1 MQNQTTILKIE
12 GMSSLTKFL
21 FKYSVLFLTI
31 IILFG
36 NLLTAVKEESMLKI
50 DQAFSHTD
58 NYSPLRLPMIFTKE
72 KEYIDFLNILSDIE
86 KETQISF
93 MKRTINESYS
103 IRQTVDFQF
112 LPKLEIILYYPHLK
126 TTSVYSPPLTNA
138 QLQTQDILHSIQT
151 QDYEGNFFLRTKNE
165 ESYLDFVARLRDRFN
180 NTFQTDYSID
190 DFADFGNQQHFS
202 LGLDKDVFNLS
213 SYLTIGTLFLFS
225 ILFFLVISYTK
236 DIKLLR
242 ENGFAAYAILF
253 FLLGKRW
260 SLVLFLSCLCFVG
273 ISLNYST
280 DALFSFLSSAILLIL
295 SLWLFSLLIIFTTLN
310 INISLSLKRTRFVQ
324 KRYLGIFI
332 FRFLFCF
339 SLILTSSEAL
349 QIVYS
354 NFFTNTG
361 YQVPVQ
367 LKNEKYQTFYP
378 LAIGK
383 NQVDFIYSDTLDKL
397 VDDVLYRPLNEKGS
411 ILVNV
416 SDYLIE
422 ENEEF
427 GRGIHINPNYL
438 KKFPILDEIG
448 KEIQIAE
455 KEKARI
461 LLIPERFN
469 SSENH
474 TRLKKIKDYYLDKTM
489 QFSNE
494 GNLFIFIQN
503 DQPIYTFMQNQPYI
517 KDYPLLLVHTLANS
531 DYWDRNI
538 IDGSLYPP
546 LKIRTDHLP
555 KDFISR
561 LLIENQLTDNL
572 PFLADYFDTEATQIK
587 RMSGSFVHLVAIAA
601 FTTFSFFTISCLTA
615 NFYFDCNRKK
625 LFLLR
630 INGFSF
636 IAAYKEYFIALFL
649 QFFGVLFL
657 LRLLEDLTNNLIVTT
672 FLILMLDL
680 ITSFLFISILEQ
692 KRTK

>member
-12 GMSSLTKFL
+12 VVSSLTKFL
-21 FKYSVLFLTI
+21 FKYSILFLTI

-36 NLLTAVKEESMLKI
+36 NLLTAVKEESILKI

-58 NYSPLRLPMIFTKE
+58 NYSSLRLPMIFTKE
-72 KEYIDFLNILSDIE
+72 KEYIDFLNILSDVE
-86 KETQISF
+86 RKTQISF

-103 IRQTVDFQF
+103 IRQTADFQF
-112 LPKLEIILYYPHLK
+112 LPKLEIVLYYPQLK

-138 QLQTQDILHSIQT
+138 QLQTQDILYSIQT

-165 ESYLDFVARLRDRFN
+165 ERYLDFVARLCDRFN
-180 NTFQTDYSID
+180 DTFQTDYSID
-190 DFADFGNQQHFS
+190 DFADFDNQQHFS

-213 SYLTIGTLFLFS
+213 SYLTIGILFLFS
-225 ILFFLVISYTK
+225 ILFFLMISYTK

-242 ENGFAAYAILF
+242 ENGFSTYAILF

-260 SLVLFLSCLCFVG
+260 FLVLFLGCLCFVS

-280 DALFSFLSSAILLIL
+280 NVLFSFLSSAFLLIL
-295 SLWLFSLLIIFTTLN
+295 SLWLFSLLTIFTTLN
-310 INISLSLKRTRFVQ
+310 ISLSLKSSRFVQ

-349 QIVYS
+349 RIVYS
-354 NFFTNTG
+354 NFFPNAD

-367 LKNEKYQTFYP
+367 LENEKYQTFYP

-438 KKFPILDEIG
+438 EKFPILDENG
-448 KEIQIAE
+448 KEIQITE
-455 KEKARI
+455 KEKARV

-469 SSENH
+469 SSENQ

-503 DQPIYTFMQNQPYI
+503 DQPIYTFIQNQPYI
-517 KDYPLLLVHTLANS
+517 KDYPLLLVHTLSNS

-555 KDFISR
+555 KEFIPH

-587 RMSGSFVHLVAIAA
+587 RMTGSFVHLVAIAA

-615 NFYFDCNRKK
+615 NFYFDFNRKK

-636 IAAYKEYFIALFL
+636 AAAYKEYFIALLL

-657 LRLLEDLTNNLIVTT
+657 LKLLEDLTNNLIITT